1 MEGIKLFAYADDLI
15 MIAESIEKM
24 KEAISEVITFS
35 NTNFLKINPAKSE
48 LLLICGNLKKTEI
61 AGISFK

>member
-15 MIAESIEKM
+15 MIAESMEKM

-35 NTNFLKINPAKSE
+35 NTNFLKINPAKSK
-48 LLLICGNLKKTEI
+48 LLLICRNLKKTEI

>member
-15 MIAESIEKM
+15 MIAESMEKM
-24 KEAISEVITFS
+24 KEAITEVITFS
-35 NTNFLKINPAKSE
+35 NINFLKINPAKSE
-48 LLLICGNLKKTEI
+48 LLKICGNLKKTEI